1 MSFVWSLRQLW
12 RLRLLVALGA
22 LVAILVGLSVA
33 YRISL
38 PATLHSRQYDVGIAS
53 TTALIDTSNSQV
65 VDLGDGMTNTA
76 GSLPGRAMLLARLLA
91 AAPLKD
97 EIARRAGV
105 PPRMLI
111 GIAGSPD
118 ASGGDG
124 TDAATGTAVKLN
136 DPRANILTVGTDE
149 ALPLLDVQAQAPSV
163 ATAQRLANA
172 AVAVLISRV
181 DSLAGADGIPSAR
194 RLVVKQLGTA
204 RGAEQLR
211 GPSRMM
217 AVIAGVFVFLLVC
230 GGILLSAS
238 LSRAWWRA
246 KAEEYDMETDDVPVE
261 DAGPYD
267 LEREEGFDVVL
278 EPEPSR
284 R

>member
-1 MSFVWSLRQLW
+1 MSFIWSLRELW

-22 LVAILVGLSVA
+22 LLAIVVGLSVA
-33 YRISL
+33 YHISL
-38 PATLHSRQYDVGIAS
+38 PMTLHSRQYHVGIAS
-53 TTALIDTSNSQV
+53 TNALIDTSNSQV

-91 AAPLKD
+91 APPLKD

-118 ASGGDG
+118 AAGSASSDTP
-124 TDAATGTAVKLN
+124 TDTSVKLD

-172 AVAVLISRV
+172 AITVLISHV
-181 DSLAGADGIPSAR
+181 DTLAGADGIPAAR
-194 RLVVKQLGTA
+194 RLVVKQLGSA

-217 AVIAGVFVFLLVC
+217 AMIVGLFVFALVC
-230 GGILLSAS
+230 GGTLLIAS

-246 KAEEYDMETDDVPVE
+246 KAADDVASGVVPAE
-261 DAGPYD
+261 DAGPFDIEHDESYD
-267 LEREEGFDVVL
+267 MMLDA
-278 EPEPSR
+278 EPSR